1 MNPLADALQGGRFCY
16 VVELVASALR
26 REAQVLEVASRLAG
40 VSDVVAGSIT
50 SYAGGSIGHD
60 PIRVGT
66 AARARGLTPNV
77 HVTCVSQDRLAL
89 TKTLEDLHALGIE
102 NVFAL
107 TGDYP
112 RAPGTPPVFD
122 LDSVQLVRLIADLRR
137 QGMAFH
143 VAVAVSPFKYVEAD
157 CAYQYLKLEKK
168 IAAGADCAITQVGWD
183 SRKFRELMTY
193 LRERG
198 LNLPVLGN
206 VYVLGPRAAEKMA
219 RGEPPGCWVSPAL
232 LERVR
237 EESAAPDKGLGA
249 RLERAAAQVA
259 ILRGMGYAGAYIGGT
274 HDPGQVSWIIR
285 RAGELAGRS
294 EELAAALGFG
304 AAGGFYLYGDASPA
318 GSARGRVHAAL
329 SPAADGGVRDATRTA
344 RRSVG
349 GAHVPRLLDLL
360 GRLVPVKRDT
370 WLRRAL
376 RALAAWADRR
386 PRVAAGI
393 ERVELLVKQPLFGCQ
408 ACGNCVLSDME
419 YVCPQTCPKQMRNG
433 PCGGTSFGRCEVI
446 DQPCIWTTVHE
457 RARAHGRLGDLRVF
471 IPPPDRSLQGTSSW
485 INYFLERDRRPHAP
499 DAGGPSPAGRPAVSR

>member
-1 MNPLADALQGGRFCY
+1 MNPLAGALRSGRFCY

-26 REAQVLEVASRLAG
+26 REAQVLEVASRLA
-40 VSDVVAGSIT
+40 SLPDVVAGSIT

-66 AARARGLTPNV
+66 AARARGLTPNI
-77 HVTCVSQDRLAL
+77 HVTCVSQDRRDLA
-89 TKTLEDLHALGIE
+89 KTLEDLHALGIE

-112 RAPGTPPVFD
+112 KASSAPPPVFD

-137 QGMAFH
+137 QGMPFH
-143 VAVAVSPFKYVEAD
+143 IAVAVSPFKYVEAD

-198 LNLPVLGN
+198 LALPVLGN
-206 VYVLGPRAAEKMA
+206 VYVLGLRASEKMA
-219 RGEPPGCWVSPAL
+219 QGEPPGCWVSPAL

-249 RLERAAAQVA
+249 RLERAARLVA
-259 ILRGMGYAGAYIGGT
+259 VLRGLGYAGAYIGGT
-274 HDPGQVSWIIR
+274 HDAEQVAWIIR
-285 RAGELAGRS
+285 RGAELAPRW
-294 EELAAALGFG
+294 EELAEELDFG
-304 AAGGFYLYGDASPA
+304 APAGFYLDVGATRAGRPRGDVPSGGLAAPSPFPTRPGESSPVA
-318 GSARGRVHAAL
+318 PPAKRRGAAL
-329 SPAADGGVRDATRTA
+329 
-344 RRSVG
+344 
-349 GAHVPRLLDLL
+349 VPRGLDLL
-360 GRLVPVKRDT
+360 GRLFPVRRDT

-376 RALAAWADRR
+376 RALSFWVDRR
-386 PRVAAGI
+386 PRVAAGV
-393 ERVELLVKQPLFGCQ
+393 ERFELLIKQPLFGCQ

-433 PCGGTSFGRCEVI
+433 PCGGTSFGRCEVV
-446 DQPCIWTTVHE
+446 DQPCIWTTVYE
-457 RARAHGRLGDLRVF
+457 RARAHERVADLRVF

-485 INYFLERDRRPHAP
+485 INYFLERDSRPSSA
-499 DAGGPSPAGRPAVSR
+499 DAG

>member
-1 MNPLADALQGGRFCY
+1 MNPLADALRSGRFCY

-40 VSDVVAGSIT
+40 VPDVVAGSIT

-89 TKTLEDLHALGIE
+89 AKTLEDLHALGIE

-112 RAPGTPPVFD
+112 RAPGAPPVFD

-137 QGMAFH
+137 QGMTFH
-143 VAVAVSPFKYVEAD
+143 IAVAVSPFKYVEAD

-168 IAAGADCAITQVGWD
+168 VAAGADCAITQVGWD
-183 SRKFRELMTY
+183 SGKFRELMTY
-193 LRERG
+193 LLERG
-198 LNLPVLGN
+198 LALPVLGN

-237 EESAAPDKGLGA
+237 AESAAPDRGLGA

-274 HDPGQVSWIIR
+274 HDPEQVAWIIR
-285 RAGELAGRS
+285 RAAELAPRW
-294 EELAAALGFG
+294 EELAAELDFG
-304 AAGGFYLYGDASPA
+304 AAGGFYLHA
-318 GSARGRVHAAL
+318 GAPRRSSARGSADAAPAPSPSRAVAAD
-329 SPAADGGVRDATRTA
+329 SPATPRAGREV
-344 RRSVG
+344 
-349 GAHVPRLLDLL
+349 VPGLLDAL
-360 GRLVPVKRDT
+360 GRLFPVKRDT

-386 PRVAAGI
+386 PGVAAGV
-393 ERVELLVKQPLFGCQ
+393 ERLELLVKQPLFGCQ

-446 DQPCIWTTVHE
+446 DQPCIWTTVHA
-457 RARAHGRLGDLRVF
+457 RAQAHGRLADLRVF
-471 IPPPDRSLQGTSSW
+471 IPPPDRSLQDTSSW
-485 INYFLERDRRPHAP
+485 INYFLERDRRPRAP
-499 DAGGPSPAGRPAVSR
+499 DAG